1 MEINVLKLALFKAYS
16 GLINVTQY
24 TDNSERHRSTGMGK
38 LQTHITLILISLP
51 LVAWSAEHVE
61 KEMPQAQF
69 SFQHQ
74 SFAVG
79 SQVQDERFRRDG
91 QVINSG
97 RSMMQGDDLFG
108 QLNQYD
114 ATFSYPFHSNKNLN
128 FDLGVNLR
136 FIDGDL
142 IQNGLE
148 PSQVR
153 FNTAMPM
160 LYANALYSLPNSGLS
175 ASIGA
180 SHFEYDQYYALDY
193 KAKLSYQWE
202 AGFGLEG
209 GWQHQQLTIDGPD
222 IQAEIQNTGPFLD
235 FNYRF

>member
-1 MEINVLKLALFKAYS
+1 
-16 GLINVTQY
+16 
-24 TDNSERHRSTGMGK
+24 MGK
-38 LQTHITLILISLP
+38 LQTQIALILMSMPIL
-51 LVAWSAEHVE
+51 AWSTEHVE

-74 SFAVG
+74 SFSIG
-79 SQVQDERFRRDG
+79 SQVQDERFKRDG
-91 QVINSG
+91 MANPGNNQA
-97 RSMMQGDDLFG
+97 RSQFQSSDLFG
-108 QLNQYD
+108 RMNQYD
-114 ATFSYPFHSNKNLN
+114 ATFSYPFHTNKNFN

-136 FIDGDL
+136 FIDGDM

-148 PSQVR
+148 QSQVR

-193 KAKLSYQWE
+193 KAKLRYQWE